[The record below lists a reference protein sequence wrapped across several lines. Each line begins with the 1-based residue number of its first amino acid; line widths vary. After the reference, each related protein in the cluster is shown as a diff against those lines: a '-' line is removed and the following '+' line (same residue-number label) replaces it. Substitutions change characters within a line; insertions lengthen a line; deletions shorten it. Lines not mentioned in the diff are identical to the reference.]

1 MWTLVDRFCK
11 TVHVPLAVDSKIRH
25 YISIVSH
32 HANLCHHHIASEKF
46 KNAALIV
53 LNSLHEYALPHLR
66 GVHVYR
72 NTGSPSMKFGCL
84 HISNMQWLS
93 QWYPLYKVSTIHK
106 LSCLLC
112 ISIHQCFPPPY
123 PQHIHHTRST
133 ESCNSWSLLS
143 HHQETLQELTR
154 GLRVPVLPLQTAM
167 SLHQWVC
174 TSVSHPSGPLDC
186 ASHDPHKDQVA
197 SSRVL
202 VSYISLGH
210 GSLVSSLIPRP

>member
-11 TVHVPLAVDSKIRH
+11 TVRVPPPVDSKIRH

-46 KNAALIV
+46 KNV
-53 LNSLHEYALPHLR
+53 PSLCWTTCMSTHCHTYGEYM
-66 GVHVYR
+66 Y
-72 NTGSPSMKFGCL
+72 TGSPCMKFGCL

-93 QWYPLYKVSTIHK
+93 QWCPLYRVSTIHK
-106 LSCLLC
+106 LACLLC

-133 ESCNSWSLLS
+133 ESCNSWSLLT
-143 HHQETLQELTR
+143 HHQETLQEQTR